1 MSTYLL
7 EVPFEDFHGK
17 ICRHSQI
24 IFKKVNG
31 TRYTSVVCNP
41 YKGAPSEA
49 QQEQRNMMRTAV
61 ANIKKLN
68 STELAAYQT
77 AFKAQSKYKTLRG
90 YMVAQEIL
98 KLQTV

>member
-7 EVPFEDFHGK
+7 EVPFKDFHGK
-17 ICRHSQI
+17 ICRHDRI

-49 QQEQRNMMRTAV
+49 QQEQRDKMRTAV